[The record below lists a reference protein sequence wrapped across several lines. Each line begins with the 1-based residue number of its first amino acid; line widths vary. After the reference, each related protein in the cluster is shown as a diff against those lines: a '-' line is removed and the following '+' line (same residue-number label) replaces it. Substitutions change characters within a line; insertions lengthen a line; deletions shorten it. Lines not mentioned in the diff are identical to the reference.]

1 MRLYFL
7 GGVLAILLV
16 LPETIFSQT
25 ICDTAMACDH
35 DCCCSDGAAAP
46 AGVMLSH
53 VNAKKEWMLSY
64 RFMNSTTDGL
74 LSGSSAIDN
83 NSVFVNYLM
92 LPSRSQ
98 MNMHMFM
105 VMYGVSSKL
114 TLMTMFN
121 YNSMAMEM
129 AMFSANQEH
138 NHSADPAKNN
148 VMQTSGLGDI
158 KAQALYN
165 VLNSKKQQLIVSMGA
180 SIPVGSIAL
189 KGISNDVAYADRR
202 LPYAM
207 QTGSGT
213 VDLLPGLSY
222 LYYKNKWAA
231 GSQIAGV
238 VRTYNNSVGY
248 HLGNEVSVQG
258 WMAYKWL
265 KFLSTSLR
273 AEFCAANKI
282 SGKDASLY
290 YYYEPSANPNN
301 YGGQRASVYI
311 GSAWQIN
318 NGFFKNNSLSIEY
331 GIPFYQN
338 VNGIQSKINSTLYAS
353 WAFTF

>member
-25 ICDTAMACDH
+25 VCDTAMTCDAV
-35 DCCCSDGAAAP
+35 CCCNTGVAAP

-53 VNAKKEWMLSY
+53 VNGEKEWMLSY
-64 RFMNSTTDGL
+64 RFMNSAAEGL
-74 LSGSSAIDN
+74 LSGSAKVDN
-83 NSVFVNYLM
+83 NSVFNTYLM
-92 LPSRSQ
+92 LPSQSQ

-121 YNSMAMEM
+121 YNDMAMEM
-129 AMFSANQEH
+129 AMFSADQEH
-138 NHSADPAKNN
+138 NHSADPSKNN
-148 VMQTSGLGDI
+148 VMQTSGIGDI
-158 KAQALYN
+158 KVQALYN
-165 VLNSKKQQLIVSMGA
+165 VLTSKKQQLIVSMGA
-180 SIPVGSIAL
+180 SLPVGSIVL
-189 KGISNDVAYADRR
+189 KGISNDVAYANSR

-207 QTGSGT
+207 QLGSGT

-222 LYYKNKWAA
+222 LYYTNKWAA
-231 GSQIAGV
+231 GSQITGA

-248 HLGNEVSVQG
+248 HLGNEISVQG

-265 KFLSTSLR
+265 KFLSTSVR

-282 SGKDASLY
+282 SGKDALLY
-290 YYYEPSANPNN
+290 DHYEPSANPDN

-318 NGFFKNNSLSIEY
+318 SGVFKNNSLSIEY
-331 GIPFYQN
+331 GLPFYQN
-338 VNGIQSKINSTLYAS
+338 VNGIQSKITSNLYAS